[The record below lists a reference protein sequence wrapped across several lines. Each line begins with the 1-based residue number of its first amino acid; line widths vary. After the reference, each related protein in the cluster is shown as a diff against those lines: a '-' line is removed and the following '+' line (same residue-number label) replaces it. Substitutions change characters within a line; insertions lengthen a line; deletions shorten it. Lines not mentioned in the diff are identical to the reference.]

1 MKLKSK
7 SSLFNTIIARVD
19 QQLASIPLN
28 DAQGSPLEDSTDF
41 DMHVDAIKE
50 MKLTNETK
58 KILSESINVTAT
70 AVRVPVSGG
79 HSEAVNIEHK
89 ESFVLL

>member
-41 DMHVDAIKE
+41 DMHIDAIKE
-50 MKLTNETK
+50 MQITTGKGD
-58 KILSESINVTAT
+58 IIYPFST
-70 AVRVPVSGG
+70 AVATQLVYDELAERRDQSNGDKR
-79 HSEAVNIEHK
+79 HE
-89 ESFVLL
+89 

>member
-7 SSLFNTIIARVD
+7 SSLFHTIIERID

-28 DAQGSPLEDSTDF
+28 DSEGAPLEDSTEF

-50 MKLTNETK
+50 MKLTNAKGEIVHPFSTS
-58 KILSESINVTAT
+58 LAT
-70 AVRVPVSGG
+70 QLVYDELAERREQGNG
-79 HSEAVNIEHK
+79 NNWHE
-89 ESFVLL
+89 

>member
-7 SSLFNTIIARVD
+7 SSLFNTIIARID

-28 DAQGSPLEDSTDF
+28 DSQGSPLEDSTDF

-50 MKLTNETK
+50 MKLTNAIGTVVHPFSTT
-58 KILSESINVTAT
+58 IAT
-70 AVRVPVSGG
+70 QLVYDELAERREQSNGDKW
-79 HSEAVNIEHK
+79 HE
-89 ESFVLL
+89 

>member
-7 SSLFNTIIARVD
+7 SSLFHTIIGRVD

-28 DAQGSPLEDSTDF
+28 DVQGAPLEDSTEF

-50 MKLTNETK
+50 MKLTNAAGT
-58 KILSESINVTAT
+58 IVHPFSTSVAT
-70 AVRVPVSGG
+70 QLVYDELAERREQGNG
-79 HSEAVNIEHK
+79 NNWHE
-89 ESFVLL
+89 